1 MIFFFN
7 TDAPQAE
14 ELSGQAQ
21 RQADMYRRKAE
32 ELAAGEAALREQLQA
47 YAQRYTEFQARAA
60 RRTRRLGRCR
70 APLPCARD
78 TAHGIWR
85 MGYGGAACC
94 AAGWS
99 IDGRGLPAWACD
111 ARQDAVTEPSPS
123 RD

>member
-60 RRTRRLGRCR
+60 RPTRRLGRCR
-70 APLPCARD
+70 APCH
-78 TAHGIWR
+78 AHGIRR
-85 MGYGGAACC
+85 MGYGAWDTAARHAVLLDGASTAAACQLGH
-94 AAGWS
+94 AMHGKT
-99 IDGRGLPAWACD
+99 P
-111 ARQDAVTEPSPS
+111 
-123 RD
+123 